1 VRWLAADRI
10 RRKSGELQVRVD
22 RTVAVPG
29 ESVAVRI
36 PFPAS
41 RPNADITLKHA
52 LPGQAPAPVALI
64 RDEVTRTWHAEVP
77 LNTEGEWIFTARMP
91 RPGLDPLFARAL
103 VNVVPDAR
111 EHASTAAN
119 RDLMAELA
127 RIGRGRLLVDDPE
140 AWSVEVDRL
149 GSRIIEYGR
158 RALWDRWWVMGLLL
172 VLLTTEWG
180 LRRRW
185 IDASGAR

>member
-1 VRWLAADRI
+1 MNLDR
-10 RRKSGELQVRVD
+10 S
-22 RTVAVPG
+22 VATPG
-29 ESVAVRI
+29 ETVELRI
-36 PFPAS
+36 PFPPS
-41 RPNADITLKHA
+41 RPDATVTLKLG
-52 LPGQAPAPVALI
+52 LPGEEPAPVGLI

-77 LNTEGEWIFTARMP
+77 MQTEGEWIFTARAS

-103 VNVVPDAR
+103 VNVIPDSR
-111 EHASTAAN
+111 EHDSTAAN

-127 RIGRGRLLVDDPE
+127 RIGGGQLLEGDPG

-172 VLLTTEWG
+172 ALLTVEWG

-185 IDASGAR
+185 IGE